1 VVDEVSGAE
10 GTSRRT
16 RAVVV
21 ALALLL
27 LVGVALDR
35 WQADRARTALM
46 ATVEECESTV
56 TASLDSMLSLVDYAG
71 PLLTSA
77 DVPAASRRSALV
89 TLSRD
94 AARWAPRI
102 RAREPGVRDEL
113 VLPWHG
119 DLRAARQAYARR
131 VVAWAD
137 FLAAVEREPEAVL
150 GGSDGEVTRSRQQA
164 VDALLAAGAD
174 PERVRRALGRGVPDA
189 GEAGALA
196 RRWPAV

>member
-1 VVDEVSGAE
+1 MVDEVSGAE

-89 TLSRD
+89 TLSQD
-94 AARWAPRI
+94 AARWEPRI
-102 RAREPGVRDEL
+102 RARERTVREGL

>member
-35 WQADRARTALM
+35 WQADRVRTALM
-46 ATVEECESTV
+46 ATVEECEGTV

-89 TLSRD
+89 TLSQD
-94 AARWAPRI
+94 AARWEPRI
-102 RAREPGVRDEL
+102 RARERTVREGL

>member
-89 TLSRD
+89 TLSQD
-94 AARWAPRI
+94 AARWEPRI
-102 RAREPGVRDEL
+102 RARERTVREGL